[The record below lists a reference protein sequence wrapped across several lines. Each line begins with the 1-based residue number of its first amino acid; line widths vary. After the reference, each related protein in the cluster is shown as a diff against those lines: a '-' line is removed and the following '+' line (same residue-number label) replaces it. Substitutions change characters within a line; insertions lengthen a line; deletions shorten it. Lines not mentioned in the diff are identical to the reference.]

1 VHIVGNRRWNRRGA
15 MVTDRY
21 QHVRHHA
28 TAAELAAY
36 LHELGE
42 PVRLLGIDNLPG
54 SEHLETMAVPRR
66 VCFLF
71 GQEGP
76 GLSAAAREVCDGTF
90 SIAQFGST
98 RSINASAAAAIAM
111 HAWIREH
118 ADLAGDHAWRG

>member
-1 VHIVGNRRWNRRGA
+1 MHIVGNRRWNRRGA

-21 QHVRHHA
+21 QHIRHHE

-36 LHELGE
+36 LTERG
-42 PVRLLGIDNLPG
+42 VALLGIDNLPG
-54 SEHLETMAVPRR
+54 SEHLETMEIPRQ

-76 GLSAAAREVCDGTF
+76 GLSAAAREACDGTF

-98 RSINASAAAAIAM
+98 RSINASAAAAVAM
-111 HAWIREH
+111 HSWIRTY
-118 ADLAGDHAWRG
+118 ADLSDGTAWRG